1 MITLEVRA
9 RAPAV
14 VSPTNPALGGDKAFV
29 FTQNTPSAVWE
40 ITHTLNKYPS
50 VTVVD
55 SAGSV
60 VIGEVLYLSKSTIR
74 LSFEAPFS
82 GKAFLN

>member
-1 MITLEVRA
+1 MITLEVRS

-14 VSPTNPALGGDKAFV
+14 VAPAHPASGGDKSYV
-29 FTQNTPSAVWE
+29 FTQDTPAAVWE
-40 ITHTLNKYPS
+40 IAHTLNKYPS

-55 SAGSV
+55 SAGSAV
-60 VIGEVLYLSKSTIR
+60 VGEVTYLSKSEIR